1 MAASGPTRTARPPRF
16 LVRLLIFVV
25 IAASPAGVLANGA
38 APPVVAPMVAIII
51 DDLGYERIRGGQA
64 VDLPGPVAFAVLP
77 HTPHGPALARRAH
90 ALGKDVIL
98 HQPFQA
104 VEGTRPLGPGGIT
117 LDMGH
122 TAFRQV
128 LAANLA
134 SVPHVSGINTHMGS
148 LLTRHP
154 GHMRWL
160 MEELSGLDSMIF
172 VDSYTTVHSIAL
184 PVAREHGVP
193 SVRRDVFL
201 DSDPAPAEVAY
212 QFARLKRL
220 ARERGAALGIGHPY
234 PATIDVLAR
243 ELPRL
248 AADGFELVTLR
259 DYVRRASGLP
269 TEVHARWPTKLPE
282 SLSPSPT
289 ALRR

>member
-1 MAASGPTRTARPPRF
+1 MAVNGQTRTPRPARF
-16 LVRLLIFVV
+16 LVRALVILSACLL
-25 IAASPAGVLANGA
+25 AAVPSAGFAANGQ
-38 APPVVAPMVAIII
+38 APIVAIII
-51 DDLGYERIRGGQA
+51 DDLGYERVRGLQA

-104 VEGTRPLGPGGIT
+104 VGGTRPLGPGGIT

-122 TAFRQV
+122 DAFRQV

-134 SVPHVSGINTHMGS
+134 AVPHASGVNNHMGS

-160 MEELSGLDSMIF
+160 MEELSDRDSMIF
-172 VDSYTTVHSIAL
+172 IDSYTTVHSIAL

-201 DSDPAPAEVAY
+201 DSDPAPAEVAF

-220 ARERGAALGIGHPY
+220 ARDRGAALGIGHPY

-259 DYVRRASGLP
+259 EYVHRASGLP
-269 TEVHARWPTKLPE
+269 TEVHARWPTQLPE